1 MVNYL
6 RQNPKACFDL
16 VGIMDKDPKRER
28 LDESTQLIL
37 WRLITEAGHTEA
49 QQAVTEAIVKPGFS
63 DLTNIRA
70 LAYIH
75 DFEHPESFVADAL
88 WQFYKDLSDSPE
100 GQTGQELKTMT
111 IYALG
116 SLGSD
121 DKINEEIKP
130 EISSKLIQHL
140 YNTEDSR
147 EQAATLAA
155 IGNYGGEEV
164 IDALEP
170 YFSSESEEI
179 RASAYDAL
187 RRMKD
192 PKAAETLAKYYE
204 KEDSAKVRE
213 TALRTLKSMPPT
225 SEGVK
230 WASQTVLKTG
240 EPKEQELL
248 VSVIGENLKTY
259 PDNEKVLT
267 ELLKKNPDNRVKRE
281 IYKYVVPK

>member
-1 MVNYL
+1 V
-6 RQNPKACFDL
+6 
-16 VGIMDKDPKRER
+16 IE
-28 LDESTQLIL
+28 
-37 WRLITEAGHTEA
+37 
-49 QQAVTEAIVKPGFS
+49 AVTNQKFS
-63 DLTNIRA
+63 DLTHIRA

-75 DFEHPESFVADAL
+75 DFEHPESFLSDAL
-88 WQFYKDLSDSPE
+88 WQFYKDLGDAPE
-100 GQTGQELKTMT
+100 SQTGQELKNMT

-140 YNTEDSR
+140 YNTDDFR
-147 EQAATLAA
+147 EQATTLAA

-164 IDALEP
+164 IDAVEP
-170 YFSSESEEI
+170 YFSSENEDV

-204 KEDSAKVRE
+204 KEASPKVRE
-213 TALRTLKSMPPT
+213 AALRTMKSMPPT

-230 WASQTVLKTG
+230 WASQTVLKT
-240 EPKEQELL
+240 EEAKEQELL

-259 PDNEKVLT
+259 PDNENVLR